1 MVVLSGAYMKG
12 RSFCPASSSIFCWR
26 VASDVC
32 WRLIGIAC
40 ASDLQAPAAS
50 VFSSWGVCVSSVVH
64 TIKYCDAQLLV
75 LLVDKPPLAEPTVLP
90 ELEHPASTSATALT
104 PAARA

>member
-1 MVVLSGAYMKG
+1 MVVLSAAYMNG

-32 WRLIGIAC
+32 SRLIGIAC

-50 VFSSWGVCVSSVVH
+50 VFSSWGVWVSSVVNR
-64 TIKYCDAQLLV
+64 IDNCDAPLFV
-75 LLVDKPPLAEPTVLP
+75 LLVDEPPLAEPTELP

-104 PAARA
+104 PAA

>member
-40 ASDLQAPAAS
+40 ASDLQAPAGS
-50 VFSSWGVCVSSVVH
+50 VFSSWGVWVSSVVNR
-64 TIKYCDAQLLV
+64 IDNCAASFLV
-75 LLVDKPPLAEPTVLP
+75 LLVDDPRLAEPTVLP
-90 ELEHPASTSATALT
+90 ELEHPASTSATALI
-104 PAARA
+104 PATKA